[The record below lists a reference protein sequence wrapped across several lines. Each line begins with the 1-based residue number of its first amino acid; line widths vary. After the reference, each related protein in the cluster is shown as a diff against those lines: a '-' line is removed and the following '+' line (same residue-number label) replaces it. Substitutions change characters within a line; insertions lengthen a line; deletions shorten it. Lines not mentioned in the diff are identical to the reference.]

1 MFYFTK
7 NFERQKLRFQKAKNN
22 CNADADADVNADADA
37 EMIVRALL
45 HSRVTDIEGILW
57 ITNCKKIFHIWFCIG
72 TRKVENEYVTCRNHK
87 TWNKMCSSTVAQ
99 TKSTLMSFKTH
110 PVICTGD

>member
-45 HSRVTDIEGILW
+45 HSRVTDIEGIL
-57 ITNCKKIFHIWFCIG
+57 
-72 TRKVENEYVTCRNHK
+72 
-87 TWNKMCSSTVAQ
+87 
-99 TKSTLMSFKTH
+99 
-110 PVICTGD
+110 